1 MLIMMSLSSKE
12 IQISISKQELYLL
25 DSGQIIK
32 TYKISSSKYGEG
44 SDVNSFKTPLGKHEV
59 KKLIGHNENK
69 GMRFIGRIPSKIH
82 PIYSSEEVYVSDDVV
97 QSRIIWLSGMEQGI
111 NKGPGVDSYNRYIYI
126 HGTPEEW
133 LLGKKASKGCIRMA
147 NNDVIE
153 LFALLKGGESVLINK

>member
-59 KKLIGHNENK
+59 KKLIGHNESK

>member
-1 MLIMMSLSSKE
+1 MMSLSSKE
-12 IQISISKQELYLL
+12 IQISISKQELYLF

-126 HGTPEEW
+126 HGTPHYNT
-133 LLGKKASKGCIRMA
+133 LGSKQSQGCIRMSDR
-147 NNDVIE
+147 DVIK
-153 LFALLKGGESVLINK
+153 LFDLVDQKTLVLID

>member
-12 IQISISKQELYLL
+12 IQISISKQELYLF

-59 KKLIGHNENK
+59 KKLIGHNESK

-111 NKGPGVDSYNRYIYI
+111 NKGPGVDSFNRYIYI

-153 LFALLKGGESVLINK
+153 LFSLLKGGESVLINK